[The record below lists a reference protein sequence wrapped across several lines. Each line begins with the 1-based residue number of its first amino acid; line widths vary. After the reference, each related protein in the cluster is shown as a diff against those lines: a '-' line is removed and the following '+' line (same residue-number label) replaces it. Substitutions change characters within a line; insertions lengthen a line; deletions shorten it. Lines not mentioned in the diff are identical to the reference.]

1 MKISV
6 ITINYNNGE
15 QLEATIQSV
24 VSNVTVL
31 RELLGEKAEYIVI
44 DGGSVDCSVSV
55 LLNIFLIGLVR
66 KIKVFIM
73 Q

>member
-31 RELLGEKAEYIVI
+31 ESFWERR
-44 DGGSVDCSVSV
+44 
-55 LLNIFLIGLVR
+55 LNTL
-66 KIKVFIM
+66 
-73 Q
+73 